1 MDRECSTCKHGPT
14 CDSCTYDVPCIGMY
28 SAWKPLSE
36 DVERKYDTGKVDM
49 SLLEYFPN
57 ALKALCE
64 VSMKGCQKYDRGSFT
79 EVKNARRRYTAAM
92 FRHYLDEGP
101 GEEPKIDEELGLPHD
116 FMVMW
121 NAMVRVELRLLGHKL
136 G

>member
-1 MDRECSTCKHGPT
+1 MDDPCKGCVSGACP
-14 CDSCTYDVPCIGMY
+14 SRCTYDDITQRYMCY
-28 SAWKPLSE
+28 LEDTSKPE
-36 DVERKYDTGKVDM
+36 MKFDTGKVDM

-64 VSMKGCQKYDRGSFT
+64 VSMKGCEKYDRGSFK

-92 FRHYLDEGP
+92 FRHYLEEGP
-101 GEEPKIDEELGLPHD
+101 GEEPEIDEELGLPHD

-136 G
+136 GD